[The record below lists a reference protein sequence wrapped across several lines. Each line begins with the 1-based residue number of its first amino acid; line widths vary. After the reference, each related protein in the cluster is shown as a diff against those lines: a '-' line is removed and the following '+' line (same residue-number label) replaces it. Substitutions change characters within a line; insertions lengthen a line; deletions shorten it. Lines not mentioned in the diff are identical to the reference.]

1 MMLAARVVDSGM
13 AQPSFKE
20 LEIQIDQCMIA
31 DRFRLRRDINK
42 KHQRSR
48 VVASIQ
54 KSCELAGKQ
63 KSSVPVVTY
72 PEALILRYVLYAA
85 IPCVSSLTSLIE
97 MSSRCHPDLTIL

>member
-1 MMLAARVVDSGM
+1 MMLAARVADSGM

-42 KHQRSR
+42 KNQRSR

-54 KSCELAGKQ
+54 KSCELAGKR

-72 PEALILRYVLYAA
+72 PEALILKTL
-85 IPCVSSLTSLIE
+85 L
-97 MSSRCHPDLTIL
+97 SR